1 MFKIKLFSAFIFTT
15 FLIADIPPGYYDDAQ
30 GLDGEPL
37 RLALHNII
45 DDHIPQ
51 SYSSLYGHF
60 QSTDAKT
67 DGTVWDMY
75 SDVPGGTPPYIY
87 NFTSADQCGNYGGEG
102 DCFNREHSWPKSWFN
117 EGMPMNTDL
126 FHIYPTDGYVNGMR
140 SNHPYGEVSST
151 TWTSQNGSQ
160 RGNMNSYNHN
170 GTVFE
175 PIDEYKGDFARTYF
189 YMSTRYYTE
198 DSGWDDNDMVNG
210 SNLND
215 WAVDMLMDW
224 HLQDS
229 VSQKEIDRNNSV
241 YAIQENRNPFIDHP
255 EWVGCV
261 WGECD
266 SGTANLPPI
275 ANAGPDQI
283 VAENQLI
290 TLDGS
295 ESYDEENIDLAYIW
309 IAPIGILLNDATS
322 STPSFT
328 TPTVDDSIDFIF
340 GLIVSDG
347 ELDSDQDSVTITIFH
362 TNVSP
367 VANAGPDQTIAENEL
382 VILDGTGSSDFE
394 NLNLSYSWTAPV
406 NIELDDPTRSS
417 PTFISPEV
425 SDSTFLLFTLIVSDG
440 ELESDPDSVTV
451 TILNSLG
458 FISNIFPA
466 EFELRQPFPNPFNPT
481 TTIQFNVPAM
491 DRRDVISLS
500 VFDIAGSM
508 VETLVN
514 GTLESGKYEIQWDA
528 SQHASGI
535 YFLKMES
542 IPSIGQGRGYI
553 KKQKMILM
561 K

>member
-1 MFKIKLFSAFIFTT
+1 
-15 FLIADIPPGYYDDAQ
+15 
-30 GLDGEPL
+30 
-37 RLALHNII
+37 
-45 DDHIPQ
+45 
-51 SYSSLYGHF
+51 
-60 QSTDAKT
+60 
-67 DGTVWDMY
+67 
-75 SDVPGGTPPYIY
+75 
-87 NFTSADQCGNYGGEG
+87 
-102 DCFNREHSWPKSWFN
+102 
-117 EGMPMNTDL
+117 
-126 FHIYPTDGYVNGMR
+126 
-140 SNHPYGEVSST
+140 
-151 TWTSQNGSQ
+151 
-160 RGNMNSYNHN
+160 
-170 GTVFE
+170 
-175 PIDEYKGDFARTYF
+175 
-189 YMSTRYYTE
+189 MSTRYYTE

-210 SNLND
+210 SNLKD
-215 WAVDMLMDW
+215 WAVAMLMDW

-229 VSQKEIDRNNSV
+229 VSQKEIDRNDAV
-241 YAIQENRNPFIDHP
+241 YAIQENRNPFIDYP
-255 EWVGCV
+255 EWVGCI

-266 SGTANLPPI
+266 SGTENLPPI

-283 VAENQLI
+283 VAENQLA

-295 ESYDEENIDLAYIW
+295 ESYDVENIDLSYIW
-309 IAPIGILLNDATS
+309 TTPIGILLNDTTS
-322 STPSFT
+322 SIPSFT
-328 TPTVDDSIDFIF
+328 TPTVDDSVDFIF

-347 ELDSDQDSVTITIFH
+347 ELNSDPDSVTITVFH

-367 VANAGPDQTIAENEL
+367 VSYAGPDQTIMENEL

-394 NLNLSYSWTAPV
+394 NVNLSYSWTAPV
-406 NIELDDPTRSS
+406 NIELDDSTRSM

-440 ELESDPDSVTV
+440 ELESDPDSVIV

-458 FISNIFPA
+458 FISNTFPV

-481 TTIQFNVPAM
+481 TTIQFNVPAT
-491 DRRDVISLS
+491 DTRHVISLR

-514 GTLESGKYEIQWDA
+514 GTMKSGQYEIQWDA

-542 IPSIGQGRGYI
+542 GPSTELGRGYI